1 MMHPIRQAP
10 RIWQYRASVSRK
22 ISRLLRMCLI
32 RGRFETGRTIG
43 LMLHRNRLTG
53 SPGVR
58 HRGSGWQPDGEKV
71 AAASGQ
77 PEAALMY
84 YRCGWRYA
92 AGRP

>member
-1 MMHPIRQAP
+1 M
-10 RIWQYRASVSRK
+10 
-22 ISRLLRMCLI
+22 LR
-32 RGRFETGRTIG
+32 
-43 LMLHRNRLTG
+43 RNRLTG

-58 HRGSGWQPDGEKV
+58 HRGSGWQPDGEKF

-84 YRCGWRYA
+84 YRCGWWYA